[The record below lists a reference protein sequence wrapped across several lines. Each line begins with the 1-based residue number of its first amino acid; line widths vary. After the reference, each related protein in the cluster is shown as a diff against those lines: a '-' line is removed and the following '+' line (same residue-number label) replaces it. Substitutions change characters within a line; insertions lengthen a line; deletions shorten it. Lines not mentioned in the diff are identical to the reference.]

1 MSLKDCKIKPEY
13 ISLKDNVPRDFFIPL
28 LKESTLYKRAVG
40 YFSSTA
46 LIELSKG
53 ICSLVKNGGKIQVI
67 ASPDLSDEDVDAI
80 KEGYEF
86 RKIIEQRLLE
96 NLSEH
101 KDYESME
108 RLNLLASL
116 IADEKLD
123 IKIACTKTFG
133 IYHQKI
139 GIIFDNEGNKVAFS
153 GSANETHAA
162 MVENYESFDVFKN
175 WENEEQ
181 FQRVEAKCEVFDSIW
196 SNNEDTLIVMDF
208 PDVKTEFIKKYRN
221 SHSVRLDLDEVAD
234 REKNKNIFFNF
245 ADGKAPHPHQDNAIA
260 KFKENDF
267 QCLFAMATG
276 TGKTLTSLF
285 AANELCKKRELEG
298 ILILV
303 PLSDLVEQW
312 GSDVE
317 KYFDGTIIKVNSKNP
332 WREAVSNFALQK
344 ILNPDDCKKIVL
356 ISTYISFLQNVN
368 RLLKIF
374 NLEKTL
380 IIADECHKAGAES
393 YRKILPED
401 IPYRIGLSAT
411 PKRPYDDNGTKSI
424 FDYFDKNENPY
435 EFGIEQA
442 IENKMLCPYSYYP
455 IFIELTLEEM
465 EAYADISEKISKMSM
480 FVNSDLA
487 SDDDKKSL
495 EQLLKKRHRII
506 ERAENKFCEFERVFL
521 HEVKKYLGNT
531 IVFAP
536 DGTDENGNDLLLSY
550 KNSIIK
556 KLENEKIYITAVEY
570 VQGTEKSLLDY
581 FAKGKIDVVFAK
593 QRLNEGI
600 DIPSARRAFFI
611 ASSTSEREFIQ
622 RRGRVLRLCEGKGAA
637 EIFDFIVIPPK
648 NSENFFDSKII
659 RLIKESEFK
668 RALDFAKT
676 ANNFNEIANNLNEHI

>member
-1 MSLKDCKIKPEY
+1 MSLKDCKIKLEY
-13 ISLKDNVPRDFFIPL
+13 VSLKDNVPRDFYVPL
-28 LKESTLYKRAVG
+28 LKEATLYKRAVG

-67 ASPDLSDEDVDAI
+67 ASPNLSDEDINAI

-86 RKIIEQRLLE
+86 RKIIEKRLLE
-96 NLSEH
+96 KLGEH

-116 IADEKLD
+116 VADEKLD

-175 WENEEQ
+175 WESEEQ
-181 FQRVEAKCEVFDSIW
+181 FQRVESKCKIFDSIW
-196 SNNEDTLIVMDF
+196 SNNEDTLIVLEF
-208 PDVKTEFIKKYRN
+208 PNVKTEFIKKYRK
-221 SHSVRLDLDEVAD
+221 SHSVRLDLDEVAKEED
-234 REKNKNIFFNF
+234 KNIFFSF
-245 ADGKAPHPHQDNAIA
+245 TDGKVPRTHQNNAIA
-260 KFKENDF
+260 KFKENNF

-285 AANELCKKRELEG
+285 AANELCKKTELEG

-312 GSDVE
+312 AHDVS
-317 KYFDGTIIKVNSKNP
+317 KYFNGIVIKVNSKNS
-332 WREAVSNFALQK
+332 WRETASDFSLRK
-344 ILNPDDCKKIVL
+344 ILNPDACKKIVL
-356 ISTYISFLQNVN
+356 ISTYTSFSQNTE

-393 YRKILPED
+393 YRKILPEN

-411 PKRPYDDNGTKSI
+411 PKRPYDDNGTKAI

-435 EFGIEQA
+435 EFGIEKA
-442 IENKMLCPYSYYP
+442 IENKMLCPYDYYP
-455 IFIELTLEEM
+455 IFIELTIEEM
-465 EAYADISEKISKMSM
+465 EEYAELSEKISKLAM
-480 FVNSDLA
+480 FVNSDSV
-487 SDDDKKSL
+487 SDDDKKTL

-506 ERAENKFCEFERVFL
+506 ERAKNKFCEFEKVFL
-521 HEVKKYLGNT
+521 HEVKKYPGNT

-536 DGTDENGNDLLLSY
+536 DGTDEKGCDLLLSY
-550 KNSIIK
+550 KNSVVK
-556 KLENEKIYITAVEY
+556 KMENEKIYITAVDY
-570 VQGTEKSLLDY
+570 VQGTDKNLLDY
-581 FAKGKIDVVFAK
+581 FAKGKIDVIFAK

-611 ASSTSEREFIQ
+611 ATSTSEREFIQ
-622 RRGRVLRLCEGKGAA
+622 RRGRVLRLCEGKDSA

-648 NSENFFDSKII
+648 NSENFFDSKIAG
-659 RLIKESEFK
+659 LIKESEFK

-676 ANNFNEIANNLNEHI
+676 ASNFNEIANILNEHI